1 VVKDEYRRIP
11 GEPFYLQRG
20 GKVVSSAK
28 NNQNISYKYI
38 IVHALSRRKICWI
51 YINLSS
57 LNSFQSVVVAYKVT
71 SPLYNKNDE
80 NEVKDWNS
88 EYRKSGD
95 LKTVDGLRHE
105 TFSQAY
111 MTSYILHT
119 HEKDHYGTTNFLTG
133 AGL

>member
-1 VVKDEYRRIP
+1 
-11 GEPFYLQRG
+11 
-20 GKVVSSAK
+20 VVSSAK
-28 NNQNISYKYI
+28 NNQNVSYKYI

-71 SPLYNKNDE
+71 SPLYHKNDE

-119 HEKDHYGTTNFLTG
+119 HEKDHYGDDELSHWGGPLVADDAVHIHHLLLLFI
-133 AGL
+133 AV

>member
-1 VVKDEYRRIP
+1 MLDLYQPLEFEQLSIRCRRV
-11 GEPFYLQRG
+11 Q
-20 GKVVSSAK
+20 
-28 NNQNISYKYI
+28 SY
-38 IVHALSRRKICWI
+38 
-51 YINLSS
+51 
-57 LNSFQSVVVAYKVT
+57 
-71 SPLYNKNDE
+71 KNDE

-111 MTSYILHT
+111 MMSYILHT